1 MHIPDGYLGPQTY
14 GAAYVVMI
22 PIWTWASRRVSRT
35 LRLRQVPVLAMG
47 AAFSFL
53 VMMFNVP
60 IPGGTT
66 GHAVGAVLVA
76 ILLGPWAA
84 VLAVSL
90 VLLVQALLFGD
101 GGITSYAA
109 NCLNMAVIMPF
120 AGWWVFRLVG
130 AGAPPGSKRRWL
142 AAAAGGYL
150 GLNAAALSTSVM
162 LGLQPLIAH
171 DAAGRPLY
179 APFGLNVTVPVM
191 MGEHLLL
198 FGVVEALITA
208 SVLAFLE
215 RTEPLLVAPQALPRS
230 CADISTGS
238 RRLWVGLALLALL
251 TPLGIL
257 LPWLL
262 GSKGAWGEWGAEELK
277 AMTGWIPAGL
287 AKLSA
292 LWRAPAPD
300 YGPPG
305 AEGQSLAMQSVWY
318 ILSALAGSALVVGVV
333 LFVRR
338 WLWGRKPDDAS
349 T

>member
-14 GAAYVVMI
+14 GTAYAVMV

-35 LRLRQVPVLAMG
+35 LKMRQVPVLAMG
-47 AAFSFL
+47 AAFCFL

-66 GHAVGAVLVA
+66 GHAVGSVLVA

-142 AAAAGGYL
+142 AAAVGGYV
-150 GLNAAALSTSVM
+150 GLNAAALSASLM

-179 APFGLNVTVPVM
+179 APFGLSVTVPVM
-191 MGEHLLL
+191 MAEHLLL

-215 RTEPLLVAPQALPRS
+215 RTEPLLAASSAPPSPPLSMGRK
-230 CADISTGS
+230 
-238 RRLWVGLALLALL
+238 RLWAGLALLAFL

-262 GSKGAWGEWGAEELK
+262 GSGGAWGEWGAEELK
-277 AMTGWIPAGL
+277 AMTGWVPAGL
-287 AKLSA
+287 AKLSE
-292 LWRAPAPD
+292 LWHAPAPD

-305 AEGQSLAMQSVWY
+305 GEGLPILVQSVWY
-318 ILSALAGSALVVGVV
+318 ILSALTGSALVAGLV
-333 LFVRR
+333 LLVRR
-338 WLWGRKPDDAS
+338 WLWGRKQNDAS
-349 T
+349 A

>member
-14 GAAYVVMI
+14 GAAYVVMV

-120 AGWWVFRLVG
+120 VGWWAFRLVG
-130 AGAPPGSKRRWL
+130 SGAVRGSRRRWL
-142 AAAAGGYL
+142 AAAAGGYV
-150 GLNAAALSTSVM
+150 GLNAAALSASLM
-162 LGLQPLIAH
+162 FGLQPLLAH

-179 APFGLNVTVPVM
+179 APFGLAIAVPIM
-191 MGEHLLL
+191 MAEHLLL
-198 FGVVEALITA
+198 FGVVEAVVTGMA
-208 SVLAFLE
+208 LAFLD
-215 RTEPLLVAPQALPRS
+215 RTEPLLTTAPAGESAPGPR
-230 CADISTGS
+230 GR
-238 RRLWVGLALLALL
+238 RRLWIGLGVMIVL
-251 TPLGIL
+251 TPLGLL
-257 LPWLL
+257 LPWITGA
-262 GSKGAWGEWGAEELK
+262 GSAWGEWGGEELR
-277 AMTGWIPAGL
+277 AMLGHVPEGL
-287 AKLSA
+287 ARLSG
-292 LWRAPAPD
+292 LWRAPVPD
-300 YGPPG
+300 YAPSG
-305 AEGQSLAMQSVWY
+305 AGGSSMSVHLAWY
-318 ILSALAGSALVVGVV
+318 LLSALAGSALVVGAV
-333 LFVRR
+333 FAARR
-338 WLWGRKPDDAS
+338 WLAAMGEAG
-349 T
+349 